1 MYVYILC
8 MCFVELAVVEFNSQ
22 HKLSKYLFIRWIRLF
37 KLPNSRGG
45 SWCYTHGADDDNP
58 IRHTPTVCI
67 YTHIIVLLYGNSG
80 PLPSTIII
88 GSCIPTR
95 GSPHKV
101 PLLLTL
107 RARWGSRV
115 YQFSGNTFARMTHWE
130 IGKRPTS
137 IIKTRVHYTYL
148 IPRRGAIHCTGI
160 NSFLIVCTRRQSFT
174 PQKSDGVDTYDGG

>member
-1 MYVYILC
+1 
-8 MCFVELAVVEFNSQ
+8 
-22 HKLSKYLFIRWIRLF
+22 
-37 KLPNSRGG
+37 
-45 SWCYTHGADDDNP
+45 
-58 IRHTPTVCI
+58 
-67 YTHIIVLLYGNSG
+67 LYGNSG

-107 RARWGSRV
+107 RARWGLRV

-148 IPRRGAIHCTGI
+148 IPRRGATPNWNQQFLDCVYTEAIIHTPKE
-160 NSFLIVCTRRQSFT
+160 RRLGCVWRIGFSGNTNRQRKR
-174 PQKSDGVDTYDGG
+174 QRCGHQ